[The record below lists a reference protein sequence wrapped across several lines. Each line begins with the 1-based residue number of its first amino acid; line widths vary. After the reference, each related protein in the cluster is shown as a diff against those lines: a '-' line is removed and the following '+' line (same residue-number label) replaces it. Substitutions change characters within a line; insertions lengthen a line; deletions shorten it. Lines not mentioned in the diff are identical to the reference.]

1 MRFFQESA
9 VKLRTFKSYS
19 KLYCR
24 ACRELPSSP
33 EAPGDRS
40 YAIVRCALMRM
51 HLEALAYLSFLD
63 RQVGQGHDYEQQHHE
78 QRGWHIL
85 RQLQCRRPGNGW
97 NRRTSSYLG
106 ILGSW
111 SRLARSH
118 NFVPG
123 YSSCN
128 RSQPHGIFREAG
140 AKGPMGPP
148 WSTTALQRSCTRLR
162 RRGRSPCTA
171 RSPSPCCDAHRALG
185 NNSAMLQSCCSVTGI
200 EGLEPVKI
208 VLSIVH
214 MLMPVFMHA
223 WKNNRH
229 LYACVATRPR
239 CHGSQCI

>member
-1 MRFFQESA
+1 MRFFLESA

-40 YAIVRCALMRM
+40 YAIVRCACAFL

-85 RQLQCRRPGNGW
+85 RQLQCRQPGNGW
-97 NRRTSSYLG
+97 NRRTSSYPG

-111 SRLARSH
+111 SCLARSH
-118 NFVPG
+118 NFVMPG

-128 RSQPHGIFREAG
+128 RSCQPHGIFREAG

-148 WSTTALQRSCTRLR
+148 QLCNASLA
-162 RRGRSPCTA
+162 
-171 RSPSPCCDAHRALG
+171 
-185 NNSAMLQSCCSVTGI
+185 
-200 EGLEPVKI
+200 
-208 VLSIVH
+208 
-214 MLMPVFMHA
+214 HA
-223 WKNNRH
+223 WTEASWEESVYSEKPLPLLRCPPCLGKQLSDATVVLQCDRH
-229 LYACVATRPR
+229 
-239 CHGSQCI
+239 